1 MIEVT
6 LDFGSIGSIG
16 ELAQEI
22 SGKLRF
28 KYPMDTI
35 RSWDAYI
42 DLFSDLMYKEFDS
55 EYSEKDGWID
65 YQEYLDY
72 IEEDKSVGQK
82 NEEGVRD
89 NLKLVFVNFYSFY
102 WRHRGLA
109 KEFLECT
116 MFAITR
122 KEEAD
127 DDEKKDLLKIELY
140 IKS

>member
-1 MIEVT
+1 MIEIA
-6 LDFGSIGSIG
+6 LDFKNIDSTNDLSRYLSK
-16 ELAQEI
+16 EL
-22 SGKLRF
+22 KF
-28 KYPMDTI
+28 KYDFKGN
-35 RSWDAYI
+35 SWDAYI

-65 YQEYLDY
+65 YQEYLDF

-89 NLKLVFVNFYSFY
+89 NLKLIFTNFYSFY
-102 WRHRGLA
+102 WKHRGLA

-127 DDEKKDLLKIELY
+127 DDEKNDLLKIELY